1 MPVLSAI
8 YPPAI
13 VVIMLS
19 FGWKFFNHPRRVIA
33 PVTAVSLVFGIVDG
47 LKVAN
52 FELPYALTHLPLA
65 EQNLAWLIPSLVVF
79 VIAFVIDKVKK

>member
-1 MPVLSAI
+1 M
-8 YPPAI
+8 
-13 VVIMLS
+13 
-19 FGWKFFNHPRRVIA
+19 N
-33 PVTAVSLVFGIVDG
+33 SLIGQALKS